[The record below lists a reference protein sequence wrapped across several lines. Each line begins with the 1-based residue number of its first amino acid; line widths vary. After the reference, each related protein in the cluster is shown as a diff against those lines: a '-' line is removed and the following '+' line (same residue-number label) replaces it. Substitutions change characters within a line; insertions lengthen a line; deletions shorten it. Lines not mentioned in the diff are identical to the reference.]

1 MNNGKITAA
10 IINSAAALLCSVAVA
25 VGGSTVANKVC
36 DNKLA
41 IAGGSASGAG
51 SSYSEQVGTDDSQ
64 GSVIVGE
71 NGETT
76 PNDSEGTLDVAVDS
90 ASDGTQAESS
100 DSSAQSS
107 SDSAASSS
115 SSSASSQSGS
125 SSAPKEITLAAG
137 LTSTNKEEVLKFY
150 QLAAAKNESKT
161 FHQSMTLEDLQGGKG
176 AVGGLINAFTPIAKK
191 ALEKNSNDNQGV
203 PGTPEAIKASDWKSA
218 KAVNDGTYTTLDIRV
233 VDQTDGAN
241 GKSHEGPVGR
251 SISVLDGVQRA
262 LDDLDGVTVDFSNA
276 KFALKYTNA
285 YIKVKIKNSTGEFV
299 KGTGEWHHT
308 VNVEM
313 DNLNVKL
320 AVFNVT
326 LRGATGRVNYLVT
339 Y

>member
-1 MNNGKITAA
+1 MNKSKITVA
-10 IINSAAALLCSVAVA
+10 IINSAAALLCCIAVA
-25 VGGSTVANKVC
+25 VGSSTVANKVC

-41 IAGGSASGAG
+41 IADGFASGAG
-51 SSYSEQVGTDDSQ
+51 SSYSEQAGTDDSQ

-241 GKSHEGPVGR
+241 GKSNEGPVGR

-262 LDDLDGVTVDFSNA
+262 LDDLDGVTADFSNA

>member
-10 IINSAAALLCSVAVA
+10 IINSAAALLCCIAVA
-25 VGGSTVANKVC
+25 VGSSTVANKVC

-41 IAGGSASGAG
+41 IADGFASGAG
-51 SSYSEQVGTDDSQ
+51 SSYSEQAGTDDSQ

-241 GKSHEGPVGR
+241 GKSNEGPVGR

-262 LDDLDGVTVDFSNA
+262 LDDLDGVTADFSNA

>member
-1 MNNGKITAA
+1 MNKSKITVA
-10 IINSAAALLCSVAVA
+10 IINSAAALLCCIAVA
-25 VGGSTVANKVC
+25 VGSSTVANKVC

-51 SSYSEQVGTDDSQ
+51 SSYSEQAGTDDSQ

-90 ASDGTQAESS
+90 ASDGAQAESS

-191 ALEKNSNDNQGV
+191 ALAKNSNDNPGV

-241 GKSHEGPVGR
+241 GKSNEGPVGR

-262 LDDLDGVTVDFSNA
+262 LDDLDGVTADFSNA
-276 KFALKYTNA
+276 KIALKYTNA